1 MNDTISCNLLLSKG
15 NNTYSDNFRI
25 RETASKN
32 IKGLIFIWGQNICEM
47 LKKNKGELTLII
59 LVEQ

>member
-25 RETASKN
+25 RETASEN

-47 LKKNKGELTLII
+47 LKKNKVELTLII

>member
-1 MNDTISCNLLLSKG
+1 MNGTISCNLLLSKG

-25 RETASKN
+25 RETASEN

-47 LKKNKGELTLII
+47 LKKNKVELTLII

>member
-25 RETASKN
+25 RETASEN